1 MLMQQKSECS
11 RGDALGRKRIA
22 QMIALLAV
30 CSAAA
35 CSGGG
40 GEEVDMIELSLRNAD
55 AAGDSCGW
63 ERWKARKSVVGDRRI
78 PYTPANDRA
87 FIEFFVE
94 HHEMA
99 VMMAEHELMHGEN
112 AELKALAQEIVGMQ
126 SAEIEKMQAIASELS
141 EPAPPSIPA
150 DPHSDADMER
160 MSSLR
165 GSALDAMF
173 LTDMIGHHAAG
184 LPVAHRSIATLQ
196 NEELRTL
203 AEEMTK
209 AQAME
214 IGEMQA
220 WREQLAIQGAG
231 EDFAPAELERAD
243 MGLRG
248 DRRIPLT
255 PANDIEFID
264 FFVPHHMMAIEM
276 AEQVVAR
283 GQDPEVRSM
292 AEGVRD
298 SQRAEVEKMR
308 AVRESLTGSAESPAP
323 PRDRHMQPEMAEMMT
338 LNGLELDRMFLR
350 EMTPH
355 HAAGIPTA
363 HRAKPHVQSEE
374 LRAMADSIFEAQSR
388 EIGEMQQTLD
398 SLPTP

>member
-1 MLMQQKSECS
+1 MLTQDRSDRKH
-11 RGDALGRKRIA
+11 GAALGRARIS
-22 QMIALLAV
+22 QMIALLALV
-30 CSAAA
+30 SAAA
-35 CSGGG
+35 CSGGAR
-40 GEEVDMIELSLRNAD
+40 EEVDMIELSLRDGNST
-55 AAGDSCGW
+55 GDTCGW
-63 ERWKARKSVVGDRRI
+63 ESWKAVKSVVGDRRI

-94 HHEMA
+94 HHGMA

-112 AELKALAQEIVGMQ
+112 AELKKLAQEIVDMQ
-126 SAEIEKMQAIASELS
+126 TAEIEKMQAIAAQLS
-141 EPAPPSIPA
+141 EPAPPAMPA

-160 MSSLR
+160 MSSLG

-209 AQAME
+209 AQARE
-214 IGEMQA
+214 IGEMQT

-231 EDFAPAELERAD
+231 EDLAPAERERAD

-264 FFVPHHMMAIEM
+264 FFVPHHVMAIEM

-283 GQDPEVRSM
+283 GQDPEVRAM
-292 AEGVRD
+292 AEEARD

-308 AVRESLTGSAESPAP
+308 AVRESMTGAAESPAP

-363 HRAKPHVQSEE
+363 HRAKPHVQNEE
-374 LRAMADSIFEAQSR
+374 LRAMADNIFEAQSR

-398 SLPTP
+398 NLPAQ